1 MEDAAVL
8 MTGRETF
15 VFAEIYLWQT
25 GPMASIEVGI
35 LWIIIKLFVCG
46 WKQEQEFAIFEK

>member
-1 MEDAAVL
+1 MV
-8 MTGRETF
+8 
-15 VFAEIYLWQT
+15 
-25 GPMASIEVGI
+25 SIEVGI